1 MNEQEVIKMMLES
14 INEDNR
20 AICAQNGMSAEDID
34 TQIENSQSS
43 LMFMLSNVYE
53 KLKDAGVIV

>member
-14 INEDNR
+14 INSDNR
-20 AICAQNGMSAEDID
+20 AICEQNGMSAEEID
-34 TQIENSQSS
+34 TQIEQSHNS
-43 LMFMLSNVYE
+43 LLFMLSNVYK